1 MFSKMILW
9 GDNMDDKIFK
19 AMLIKVLEKESNRC
33 RVRLGSSLE
42 EVIDILP
49 RCEVMLEET
58 TLFTY
63 QSWNTYRTILH
74 IRVPLDKEIVFKSA
88 EEDILE
94 AARKIYSVK
103 DQILTDLEIGFL
115 LEESSIIDFTDIAST
130 DVIKSAI
137 DNAELFMETGQ
148 YDSAFDRLHT
158 AFHGFLRSKLDDFGI
173 DYAESDTLS
182 QLYTK
187 LHGILANEIT
197 PPEVADLVKTTIR
210 SGSGVI
216 SSINDIRNRYSLAH
230 PNEVIIDKR
239 EAEFTIQM
247 IKVITDYINKVC

>member
-1 MFSKMILW
+1 
-9 GDNMDDKIFK
+9 MDDKTFK
-19 AMLIKVLEKESNRC
+19 TTLIKVLNKEVNKC
-33 RVRLGSSLE
+33 GIRLGSSLD
-42 EVIDILP
+42 EVVALLP
-49 RCEVMLEET
+49 RCEVTLEET
-58 TLFTY
+58 NIYTRIK
-63 QSWNTYRTILH
+63 WNTYRTILH
-74 IRVPLDKEIVFKSA
+74 IRVPLDKENLIESA
-88 EEDILE
+88 REDILD
-94 AARKIYSVK
+94 AARKIYLEE
-103 DQILTDLEIGFL
+103 DFILTDLNIGFL
-115 LEESSIIDFTDIAST
+115 PEENGVIDFTDIAST

-137 DNAELFMETGQ
+137 DNAELFMEAGQ
-148 YDSAFDRLHT
+148 YDSAFDRIHT
-158 AFHGFLRSKLDDFGI
+158 AFHGFLRSKLDDFCI

-187 LHGILANEIT
+187 LHGILSEKIT
-197 PPEVADLVKTTIR
+197 PSEVADLVKTMIR